1 MINSK
6 ILLKERQNKMNIKI
20 DKKDDIILKILH
32 YFITEED
39 YKPVIINGLDNE
51 IWLENMENDLQLI
64 RINTNYI
71 HNDEQLKNDMYKVK
85 TIMRSIKKNTLSLR
99 MNVLNLLLDTNE
111 DIDFKSTKEYKNV
124 ETIKVEKISD
134 FKRNKVVT
142 SFFPKV
148 KDNILNDKMDPID
161 FFKLTDDMNQK
172 TIKNEKKLAKI
183 FSQKKPIVTYVLIV
197 LNVMIFLLSQI
208 YPKLVG
214 MFGNNYMF
222 IQSRQIYR
230 LITSMFLH
238 GGIMHL
244 LFNMYALYIL
254 GSQVERYYGK
264 RRFLLIYFLSGLM
277 GSLFSCV
284 FMKTNVFGVSIGASG
299 AIFGLMGS
307 IAYFTYYYRATLQG
321 VLREQ
326 IMPVI
331 VLNLL
336 LGMMIQSIDL
346 FAHIGGLIGGLL
358 ISMAIGIGD
367 KGRKSDQING
377 IIVFIL
383 MIIYMF
389 YMTMIK

>member
-1 MINSK
+1 
-6 ILLKERQNKMNIKI
+6 MNIKI

-99 MNVLNLLLDTNE
+99 MNVLNLFLDTIE

-124 ETIKVEKISD
+124 ETIKVDKISD

>member
-1 MINSK
+1 
-6 ILLKERQNKMNIKI
+6 MNIKI

-124 ETIKVEKISD
+124 ETIKVDKISD

-183 FSQKKPIVTYVLIV
+183 FSQKKPVVTYILIV

-222 IQSRQIYR
+222 IQSKQIYR

>member
-1 MINSK
+1 
-6 ILLKERQNKMNIKI
+6 
-20 DKKDDIILKILH
+20 
-32 YFITEED
+32 
-39 YKPVIINGLDNE
+39 
-51 IWLENMENDLQLI
+51 MENDLQLI

-134 FKRNKVVT
+134 FKKNKVVT

-148 KDNILNDKMDPID
+148 KENILNDKMDPID

-183 FSQKKPIVTYVLIV
+183 FSQKKPVVTYILIV
-197 LNVMIFLLSQI
+197 LNVMIFLLSQV
-208 YPKLVG
+208 YPKLIG

-222 IQSRQIYR
+222 IQSKQIYR
-230 LITSMFLH
+230 LITCMFLH
-238 GGIMHL
+238 SGIMHL

-254 GSQVERYYGK
+254 GAQVERYYGK

-284 FMKTNVFGVSIGASG
+284 FMKTNIFGISIGASG

-321 VLREQ
+321 TLREQ
-326 IMPVI
+326 IIPVI
-331 VLNLL
+331 VLNLV
-336 LGMMIQSIDL
+336 LGMLIQSIDL

>member
-1 MINSK
+1 
-6 ILLKERQNKMNIKI
+6 MNIKI

-222 IQSRQIYR
+222 IQSKQIYR

-264 RRFLLIYFLSGLM
+264 RRFLLIYFLSGIM

-326 IMPVI
+326 IIPVI

>member
-1 MINSK
+1 
-6 ILLKERQNKMNIKI
+6 MNIKI

-148 KDNILNDKMDPID
+148 KDSILNDKMDPID

>member
-1 MINSK
+1 
-6 ILLKERQNKMNIKI
+6 MNIKI

-111 DIDFKSTKEYKNV
+111 DIDFKSAKEYKNV

-222 IQSRQIYR
+222 IQSKQIYR

-321 VLREQ
+321 VLKEQ
-326 IMPVI
+326 IIPVI

>member
-1 MINSK
+1 
-6 ILLKERQNKMNIKI
+6 MNIKI

-183 FSQKKPIVTYVLIV
+183 FSQKKPVVTYVLIV

-222 IQSRQIYR
+222 IQSKQIYR

-321 VLREQ
+321 VLKEQ